1 MVKQTLATPPTDAK
15 SSSSIRP
22 FSRRLSLKTVPQ
34 GQEWIVER
42 LGKFNSVIKPGLNF
56 IFPYIDIVAY
66 RVSTKGDVLSVG
78 AQEVITKDNAVII
91 TNAIAFI
98 KVTDPTRAVYEIQNY
113 EYAIQN
119 LVMTSLRAIIGQMDL
134 NSALSERE
142 HIKARLQENI
152 SKEVAAWGI
161 YVQSVEIQ
169 DIKPSESMQKA
180 MEQQASADRFKQ
192 ATILEAEGK
201 REATIREA
209 EGRLEAAK
217 REAEAQIRLA
227 EASAK
232 AITDISLAIKDNDLP
247 AVFLLGDRYINTLQ
261 KIALSPNAKL
271 VMLPADLPAAIR
283 GIMGKG

>member
-1 MVKQTLATPPTDAK
+1 MPALVVVVILFVVVAATVFAGV
-15 SSSSIRP
+15 
-22 FSRRLSLKTVPQ
+22 KTVPQ
-34 GQEWIVER
+34 GQEWVVER
-42 LGKFNSVIKPGLNF
+42 LGKYHDTLKPGLNF
-56 IFPYIDIVAY
+56 IVPYIDVVAY

-142 HIKARLQENI
+142 HIKARLQDNI
-152 SKEVAAWGI
+152 SKEVASWGI

-227 EASAK
+227 EASAQ
-232 AITDISLAIKDNDLP
+232 AISNISAAIQDRDLP
-247 AVFLLGDRYINTLQ
+247 AVFLLGDRYVSALQ
-261 KIALSPNAKL
+261 KMATSQNSKM

>member
-1 MVKQTLATPPTDAK
+1 MPGVIVVGVLIVVVAATLFAGV
-15 SSSSIRP
+15 
-22 FSRRLSLKTVPQ
+22 KTVPQ

-42 LGKFNSVIKPGLNF
+42 LGKYNSTLKPGLNF
-56 IFPYIDIVAY
+56 IIPYIDNVSY
-66 RVSTKGDVLSVG
+66 RVSTKGDVLAIGS
-78 AQEVITKDNAVII
+78 QEVITKDNAVII
-91 TNAIAFI
+91 TNAVAFI

-119 LVMTSLRAIIGQMDL
+119 LVMTTLRAIIGQMDL

-192 ATILEAEGK
+192 AAILEAEGR
-201 REATIREA
+201 REAMIREA
-209 EGRLEAAK
+209 DGKLEAAK
-217 REAEAQIRLA
+217 READAQIRLA
-227 EASAK
+227 EASAQ
-232 AITDISLAIKDNDLP
+232 AITNISAAIQDRDLP
-247 AVFLLGDRYINTLQ
+247 AVFLLGDRYVN
-261 KIALSPNAKL
+261 ALNKMATSQNSKM

>member
-1 MVKQTLATPPTDAK
+1 MPGVIIVGVLFVVVAATIFAG
-15 SSSSIRP
+15 I
-22 FSRRLSLKTVPQ
+22 KTVPQ

-42 LGKFNSVIKPGLNF
+42 LGKYNTTLKPGLNF
-56 IFPYIDIVAY
+56 IIPYIDNVSY
-66 RVSTKGDVLSVG
+66 RVSTKGDVLAIGS
-78 AQEVITKDNAVII
+78 QEVITKDNAVII
-91 TNAIAFI
+91 TNAVAFI

-119 LVMTSLRAIIGQMDL
+119 LVMTTLRAIIGQMEL

-152 SKEVAAWGI
+152 AKEVANWGI

-192 ATILEAEGK
+192 AAILEAEGR
-201 REATIREA
+201 REAMIREA
-209 EGRLEAAK
+209 DGKLEAAK
-217 REAEAQIRLA
+217 READAQIRLA
-227 EASAK
+227 EASAQ
-232 AITDISLAIKDNDLP
+232 AIKDISSAIQDRDLP
-247 AVFLLGDRYINTLQ
+247 AVFLLGDRYINALQ
-261 KIALSPNAKL
+261 KMATSQNSKM
-271 VMLPADLPAAIR
+271 VVLPADLPAAVR

>member
-1 MVKQTLATPPTDAK
+1 MPGVIIFGVLFVVVAATLFAGV
-15 SSSSIRP
+15 
-22 FSRRLSLKTVPQ
+22 KTVPQ
-34 GQEWIVER
+34 GQEWVVER
-42 LGKFNSVIKPGLNF
+42 LGKYHVTLKPGLNF
-56 IFPYIDIVAY
+56 IIPYIDVVAY

-98 KVTDPTRAVYEIQNY
+98 KVTDPIRAVYEIQNY

-232 AITDISLAIKDNDLP
+232 AITDISEAIKDNDLP

-261 KIALSPNAKL
+261 KIATSQNAKL
-271 VMLPADLPAAIR
+271 VILPSDLPAAIR
-283 GIMGKG
+283 GLMGKG

>member
-1 MVKQTLATPPTDAK
+1 MPGLFVFGVLFVVVAATLFAGV
-15 SSSSIRP
+15 
-22 FSRRLSLKTVPQ
+22 KTVPQ

-42 LGKFNSVIKPGLNF
+42 LGKYHTTLKPGLNF
-56 IFPYIDIVAY
+56 IIPYIDIVAY

-98 KVTDPTRAVYEIQNY
+98 KVTDPTRAVYEIQSY

-142 HIKARLQENI
+142 YIKARLQDNI

-247 AVFLLGDRYINTLQ
+247 AVFLLGDRYVNMMQ
-261 KIALSPNAKL
+261 KLAMSPNAKM
-271 VMLPADLPAAIR
+271 VVLPADLPAALR
-283 GIMGKG
+283 GLMGKG

>member
-1 MVKQTLATPPTDAK
+1 MPGVIIVGVLFVVVAATIFAG
-15 SSSSIRP
+15 I
-22 FSRRLSLKTVPQ
+22 KTVPQ

-42 LGKFNSVIKPGLNF
+42 LGKYNSTLKPGLNF
-56 IFPYIDIVAY
+56 IIPYIDNVSY
-66 RVSTKGDVLSVG
+66 RVSTKGDVLAIGS
-78 AQEVITKDNAVII
+78 QEVITKDNAVII
-91 TNAIAFI
+91 TNAVAFI

-119 LVMTSLRAIIGQMDL
+119 LVMTTLRAIIGQMEL

-152 SKEVAAWGI
+152 AKEVANWGI

-180 MEQQASADRFKQ
+180 MEQQASAERFKQ

-201 REATIREA
+201 REAMIREA
-209 EGRLEAAK
+209 DGKLEAAR
-217 REAEAQIRLA
+217 READAQIRLA
-227 EASAK
+227 EASAQ
-232 AITDISLAIKDNDLP
+232 AIKDISSTIQDRDLP
-247 AVFLLGDRYINTLQ
+247 AVFLLGDRYINALQ
-261 KIALSPNAKL
+261 HMATSQNSKM
-271 VMLPADLPAAIR
+271 VVLPADLPAAVR

>member
-1 MVKQTLATPPTDAK
+1 MPALFIVIVLFVVVAATIFAGVKT
-15 SSSSIRP
+15 I
-22 FSRRLSLKTVPQ
+22 PQ
-34 GQEWIVER
+34 GQEWVVER
-42 LGKFNSVIKPGLNF
+42 LGKFHKTLKPGLNF
-56 IFPYIDIVAY
+56 IIPYIDKVAY
-66 RVSTKGDVLSVG
+66 RVSTKGDVLAIGS
-78 AQEVITKDNAVII
+78 QEVITKDNAVII
-91 TNAIAFI
+91 TNAVAFI

-169 DIKPSESMQKA
+169 DIKPSDSMQRA

-201 REATIREA
+201 REAMIREA
-209 EGRLEAAK
+209 EGKLEASK
-217 REAEAQIRLA
+217 REAEAQVRLA
-227 EASAK
+227 QASAR
-232 AITDISLAIKDNDLP
+232 AISDISESVKGNDLP
-247 AVFLLGDRYINTLQ
+247 ALFLLGDRYINAMHKMATSQ
-261 KIALSPNAKL
+261 NSKM
-271 VMLPADLPAAIR
+271 VVLPADLPAAIR
-283 GIMGKG
+283 GMMGKG

>member
-1 MVKQTLATPPTDAK
+1 MPVQILFVVLLVVVAATLFAG
-15 SSSSIRP
+15 I
-22 FSRRLSLKTVPQ
+22 KTVPQ

-42 LGKFNSVIKPGLNF
+42 LGKYHITLKPGLNF
-56 IFPYIDIVAY
+56 ILPYIDVVAY

-78 AQEVITKDNAVII
+78 AQEVITRDNAVII

-142 HIKARLQENI
+142 HIKARLQDNI

-169 DIKPSESMQKA
+169 DIKPSESMQRA

-227 EASAK
+227 EASAN
-232 AITDISLAIKDNDLP
+232 AIKDISDAVKDNDLP
-247 AVFLLGDRYINTLQ
+247 AVFLLGDLYINMLQ
-261 KIALSPNAKL
+261 KLAASPNAKL
-271 VMLPADLPAAIR
+271 FVLPADLPAALR
-283 GIMGKG
+283 GMMGKG

>member
-1 MVKQTLATPPTDAK
+1 MPGVYIFAVLFVVVAATLFAGV
-15 SSSSIRP
+15 
-22 FSRRLSLKTVPQ
+22 KTVPQ
-34 GQEWIVER
+34 GQEWVVER
-42 LGKFNSVIKPGLNF
+42 LGKYHVTLKPGLNF
-56 IFPYIDIVAY
+56 IIPYIDTVAY
-66 RVSTKGDVLSVG
+66 KVSTKGDVLSVG

-142 HIKARLQENI
+142 HIKARLQDSI
-152 SKEVAAWGI
+152 SKEVATWGI

-169 DIKPSESMQKA
+169 DIKPSDSMQKA

-217 REAEAQIRLA
+217 REAEAQVRLA
-227 EASAK
+227 QASAK
-232 AITDISLAIKDNDLP
+232 AISDISMAIKDQDLP
-247 AVFLLGDRYINTLQ
+247 ALFLLGDRYINTMQ
-261 KIALSPNAKL
+261 KIATSPNSKL
-271 VMLPADLPAAIR
+271 VILPSDLPAAVR
-283 GIMGKG
+283 GLMGKGEK